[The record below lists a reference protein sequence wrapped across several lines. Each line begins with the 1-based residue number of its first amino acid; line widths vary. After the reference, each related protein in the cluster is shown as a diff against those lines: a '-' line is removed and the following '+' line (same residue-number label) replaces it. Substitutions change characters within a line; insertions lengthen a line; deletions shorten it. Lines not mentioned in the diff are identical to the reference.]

1 MPARSP
7 GHRLA
12 ANDVQTVK
20 FGSAAIHFTVEYR
33 RRKHIG
39 ITVRPDL
46 SVHVAAPEGT
56 ALDEVRVRVQ
66 RRGPWIL
73 RQLDRFQQFRP
84 APTPRQ
90 FLNGETHRYLGRQY
104 RLKIVQGEELGVR
117 LVGRYLNVEMPRV
130 GDTAQV
136 RRLVEEW
143 YRLRARGTFERRLQV
158 CLAGLRGFANINPP
172 LLVRRLQA
180 RWGSCSKAGRILLNT
195 DLVQAPIECIDYVI
209 IHELCHLKVPDHSPA
224 FFRLLTNCLPDWQRR
239 KAKLESLRI

>member
-12 ANDVQTVK
+12 ANDVQTVN

-46 SVHVAAPEGT
+46 SVLVAAPEGT
-56 ALDEVRVRVQ
+56 PLDEVRVRVQ

-104 RLKIVQGEELGVR
+104 RLKIVQGEELGGGWWV
-117 LVGRYLNVEMPRV
+117 
-130 GDTAQV
+130 
-136 RRLVEEW
+136 
-143 YRLRARGTFERRLQV
+143 ARTSGGPLPERRD
-158 CLAGLRGFANINPP
+158 ASR
-172 LLVRRLQA
+172 
-180 RWGSCSKAGRILLNT
+180 CSKAGRILRHRPAGPTTPCRGVVPPPRVGRRSSGVVSGDRPATGEGVLGWPLEK
-195 DLVQAPIECIDYVI
+195 LVTRMGLEPMTTG
-209 IHELCHLKVPDHSPA
+209 LKVRCS
-224 FFRLLTNCLPDWQRR
+224 T
-239 KAKLESLRI
+239 S